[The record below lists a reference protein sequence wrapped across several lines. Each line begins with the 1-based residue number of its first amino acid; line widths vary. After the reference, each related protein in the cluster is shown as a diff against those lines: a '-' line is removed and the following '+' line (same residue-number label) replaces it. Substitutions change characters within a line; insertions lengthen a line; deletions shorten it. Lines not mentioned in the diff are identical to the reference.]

1 MMKAK
6 MLRIYLGESN
16 RYEGKPT
23 YHAIIEYL
31 RRKEITGATVFRGF
45 EGYGVHSIIH
55 TPSIM
60 RLSEDLPIVIEI
72 VETEERLSAVLP
84 ELKKMA
90 KNELI
95 TIQDVNIVTGHEY
108 EA

>member
-1 MMKAK
+1 MKAK
-6 MLRIYLGESN
+6 LLRIYLGESN
-16 RYEGKPT
+16 RYEGKPM
-23 YHAIIEYL
+23 YHAIVEYL
-31 RRKEITGATVFRGF
+31 RSEGIAGATVLRGF

-60 RLSEDLPIVIEI
+60 RLSIDLPIVIEI
-72 VETEERLSAVLP
+72 VETEDRLNTVLP
-84 ELKKMA
+84 ELKKMLR
-90 KNELI
+90 NELI

>member
-16 RYEGKPT
+16 RQEGKPT

-31 RRKEITGATVFRGF
+31 RRKGIAGATVFRGF

-60 RLSEDLPIVIEI
+60 RLSEDLPIIIE
-72 VETEERLSAVLP
+72 VVDTEDRLMAVLP
-84 ELKKMA
+84 EIKKMT

>member
-6 MLRIYLGESN
+6 MLRIYLGESD
-16 RYEGKPT
+16 RHDGKPT

-31 RRKEITGATVFRGF
+31 RRKGIAGATVLRGF

-60 RLSEDLPIVIEI
+60 RLSEDLPIVIE
-72 VETEERLSAVLP
+72 VVDTEDRLMAVLP
-84 ELKKMA
+84 EIKKMT

-95 TIQDVNIVTGHEY
+95 TIHDVNIVTGHEY

>member
-1 MMKAK
+1 MKAK
-6 MLRIYLGESN
+6 LLRIYLGESN
-16 RYEGKPT
+16 RYEGKPM
-23 YHAIIEYL
+23 YHAIIGYL
-31 RRKEITGATVFRGF
+31 RSKGIAGATVLRGF

-60 RLSEDLPIVIEI
+60 RLSIDLPIVIEI
-72 VETEERLSAVLP
+72 VETEERLNTVLP
-84 ELKKMA
+84 ELKKMLR
-90 KNELI
+90 NELI

>member
-1 MMKAK
+1 MKAK
-6 MLRIYLGESN
+6 LLRIYLGESN
-16 RYEGKPT
+16 RYEGKPM
-23 YHAIIEYL
+23 YHAIVEYL
-31 RRKEITGATVFRGF
+31 RSEGIAGATVLRGF

-60 RLSEDLPIVIEI
+60 RLSIDLPIVIEI
-72 VETEERLSAVLP
+72 VETEERLNAVLS
-84 ELKKMA
+84 ELKKIA